1 MLQAFTTLLSL
12 HLLGEILVRALHLP
26 VPGPVVGMLALV
38 ALLLRRGGPP
48 AWLEPTAQGL
58 LRHLGLLFVPA
69 GVGIIVHTDLLTRAW
84 LPLLL
89 TLLLGTT
96 LTLVVTALSLRL
108 LLVLTA
114 RRAPATVEPSND

>member
-1 MLQAFTTLLSL
+1 MLQALTTLLGMQL
-12 HLLGEILVRALHLP
+12 IGEILARALHLP
-26 VPGPVVGMLALV
+26 VPGPVMGMVLLV
-38 ALLLRRGGPP
+38 ALLLRRRTPP

-69 GVGIIVHTDLLTRAW
+69 GVGIIAHTELLARAW

-108 LLVLTA
+108 LLALTA
-114 RRAPATVEPSND
+114 RHTHLVAEVDHD

>member
-1 MLQAFTTLLSL
+1 MLHAFSTLLGL
-12 HLLGEILVRALHLP
+12 QLLGEIVVRALHLP
-26 VPGPVVGMLALV
+26 VPGPVVGMLLLV
-38 ALLLRRGGPP
+38 ALLLRRGAPP

-69 GVGIIVHTDLLTRAW
+69 GVGIITHTDLLARAW

-89 TLLLGTT
+89 TLLLGTM

-108 LLVLTA
+108 LLVLTT
-114 RRAPATVEPSND
+114 RRAPPIVEASND

>member
-1 MLQAFTTLLSL
+1 
-12 HLLGEILVRALHLP
+12 
-26 VPGPVVGMLALV
+26 
-38 ALLLRRGGPP
+38 
-48 AWLEPTAQGL
+48 
-58 LRHLGLLFVPA
+58 LLFVPD
-69 GVGIIVHTDLLTRAW
+69 GVWIIVHTDLLTRAW

-114 RRAPATVEPSND
+114 RRAPATVEAGND

>member
-1 MLQAFTTLLSL
+1 MLQAFTTLLGMQ
-12 HLLGEILVRALHLP
+12 LLGEILARALHLP
-26 VPGPVVGMLALV
+26 VPGPVIGMVLLTV
-38 ALLLRRGGPP
+38 LLLRRRTPP
-48 AWLEPTAQGL
+48 AWLEPTTQGL

-69 GVGIIVHTDLLTRAW
+69 GVGIIVHAELLARAW

-108 LLVLTA
+108 LLALTA
-114 RRAPATVEPSND
+114 RRARLVAEAHHD